1 MKIQTYREYLNSKA
15 EKNPIY
21 LNHKE
26 IYEAYQERIAAQKS
40 KKYIRNITEK
50 ALKDAIVE
58 VLKSK

>member
-1 MKIQTYREYLNSKA
+1 MFKKTFREYLNSKA